1 MNQNTQFCNHSPTA
15 TNHGGTGQ
23 IPLSHVLSKLDL
35 RDTSLDLFLDD
46 DSPPLDYSSSSVT
59 AVRRFVGVVGPLCF
73 GDALGVQGQ
82 AVNLTHGQLHCTG
95 SAANPKAWTGRR
107 LDNTNQPLVQV
118 GGQHHFR
125 YRDPLE
131 SDIMRPAFHIHQLIT
146 PFVNGQCWYSRPLE
160 LVTSMSLQDTYG
172 ELQEELNRHLKS
184 FPASVAL
191 VRCDIPYYGPPNQD
205 DYQEVAQQIAIEYFR
220 SPWEMQWNCRV
231 QSTPVAKDRP
241 WYMSL
246 EPKDEVAFEEPEI
259 QSIIDSLLR
268 VLLFSQEHDG
278 LQPFDFDLVSLVTTN
293 MSVDHQVSD
302 TEMDIFTP
310 QADNINLF
318 FAAGL
323 ESGVSQRTLP
333 PGAPSFQDIPDSLSS
348 GFSSGLHHPHT
359 QPFNAAVHALP
370 TPFPPVP
377 GLTSIRFSPSPPPLE
392 PGSLINWSMSRPND
406 ADADA
411 GSLLV
416 VPLASSLT
424 LAQLQRGT
432 SAQSLSDRTC
442 LNCGKEFSRKSNMKA
457 HLPRGGDNSSPH
469 THFTSDGPLDT
480 SSGLLM
486 DGDSPPQDYGE
497 SPVID
502 PVNYHVGV
510 TGPFRFGDSQ
520 GHQGQVVNLTLGQL
534 DCTRFAEDPLKWI
547 GHRVENP
554 DQLLVPVEDQHD
566 RHRYPRDYLGSD
578 IMRQAIYIHQMVD
591 SAVNGT
597 PDLYREFPGMVFFY
611 FILAWIQDNV
621 NEHLKLMPASI
632 VLVRCDVP
640 FYGLSERDG
649 RRDVT
654 EQVTFEYSRSP
665 WGMKWSSRVRNT
677 SIVKDRPWYLALG
690 PEQKSV
696 FDEPPLDSPSYAIPG
711 LPSSGAQTSS
721 LGSETPMDASVSITD
736 DTDTDAGF
744 LTQSSAAPTRR
755 KRQRGTIIAATD
767 VTNTTTNFRP
777 STSIIPT
784 INVITTTTNLLP
796 NADLACPLCRKT
808 YSKKG
813 NMLTHKKNY
822 DAISPTVN
830 FVHTGTLQA
839 GLGIAC
845 VDHALRKIP
854 KSDLPLTP
862 NQGSSSSPV
871 KTAHDY
877 FCTITA
883 VAFRDEGRG
892 YEPTRFVVEKGFI
905 KYLLQTDPNGDPNGS
920 CSYEVTAEVDTR
932 TEYFVHPSD
941 FTQMEASPKSCQ
953 RLYQRAVQFL
963 NGSCPSKCSSIKIL
977 PMYPP
982 TVQNLKHA
990 TQFCK
995 PLEDPITRVSCRV
1008 ACFQNVFGSGV
1019 EQLKKYEVIELF
1031 CDRKGDWHLDD
1042 RHYAISVSVVE
1053 QVHPFERID
1062 RSLKFVELHQD
1073 ILDAHWVKSAF
1084 DIVLSEWDFQPLE
1097 NIDTAAMSDDAAAS
1111 VSCAASATSTSVTR
1125 PAVTPDTP
1133 PTDSNPAVSR
1143 SSKPKGPFACPVEG
1157 CSKVYAQ
1164 SNNLTTHTNTA
1175 HSNTPQQQH
1184 QCDICKKRC
1193 SRADV
1198 LRRHKRTEH
1207 ESTPNLFMEGYFPT
1221 TNYCS
1226 QTLTSTVIPSE
1237 PEFRIFME
1245 LTGPFPTG
1253 DRRGVR
1259 GPAYELST
1267 GLLECTRIDEDP
1279 KRWIGLRQEKP
1290 DQHRIYADD
1299 ERFPSDLNSAVVR

>member
-1 MNQNTQFCNHSPTA
+1 MYPRLQANTQ
-15 TNHGGTGQ
+15 
-23 IPLSHVLSKLDL
+23 L
-35 RDTSLDLFLDD
+35 
-46 DSPPLDYSSSSVT
+46 
-59 AVRRFVGVVGPLCF
+59 
-73 GDALGVQGQ
+73 
-82 AVNLTHGQLHCTG
+82 
-95 SAANPKAWTGRR
+95 W
-107 LDNTNQPLVQV
+107 
-118 GGQHHFR
+118 
-125 YRDPLE
+125 
-131 SDIMRPAFHIHQLIT
+131 
-146 PFVNGQCWYSRPLE
+146 
-160 LVTSMSLQDTYG
+160 
-172 ELQEELNRHLKS
+172 NRH
-184 FPASVAL
+184 
-191 VRCDIPYYGPPNQD
+191 
-205 DYQEVAQQIAIEYFR
+205 
-220 SPWEMQWNCRV
+220 
-231 QSTPVAKDRP
+231 
-241 WYMSL
+241 
-246 EPKDEVAFEEPEI
+246 
-259 QSIIDSLLR
+259 
-268 VLLFSQEHDG
+268 G
-278 LQPFDFDLVSLVTTN
+278 L
-293 MSVDHQVSD
+293 
-302 TEMDIFTP
+302 I
-310 QADNINLF
+310 
-318 FAAGL
+318 
-323 ESGVSQRTLP
+323 
-333 PGAPSFQDIPDSLSS
+333 
-348 GFSSGLHHPHT
+348 
-359 QPFNAAVHALP
+359 
-370 TPFPPVP
+370 
-377 GLTSIRFSPSPPPLE
+377 
-392 PGSLINWSMSRPND
+392 
-406 ADADA
+406 
-411 GSLLV
+411 
-416 VPLASSLT
+416 
-424 LAQLQRGT
+424 
-432 SAQSLSDRTC
+432 
-442 LNCGKEFSRKSNMKA
+442 
-457 HLPRGGDNSSPH
+457 
-469 THFTSDGPLDT
+469 
-480 SSGLLM
+480 
-486 DGDSPPQDYGE
+486 
-497 SPVID
+497 
-502 PVNYHVGV
+502 
-510 TGPFRFGDSQ
+510 
-520 GHQGQVVNLTLGQL
+520 
-534 DCTRFAEDPLKWI
+534 
-547 GHRVENP
+547 
-554 DQLLVPVEDQHD
+554 
-566 RHRYPRDYLGSD
+566 LGSS
-578 IMRQAIYIHQMVD
+578 HE
-591 SAVNGT
+591 S
-597 PDLYREFPGMVFFY
+597 
-611 FILAWIQDNV
+611 
-621 NEHLKLMPASI
+621 
-632 VLVRCDVP
+632 
-640 FYGLSERDG
+640 
-649 RRDVT
+649 
-654 EQVTFEYSRSP
+654 
-665 WGMKWSSRVRNT
+665 
-677 SIVKDRPWYLALG
+677 
-690 PEQKSV
+690 
-696 FDEPPLDSPSYAIPG
+696 
-711 LPSSGAQTSS
+711 
-721 LGSETPMDASVSITD
+721 
-736 DTDTDAGF
+736 
-744 LTQSSAAPTRR
+744 
-755 KRQRGTIIAATD
+755 
-767 VTNTTTNFRP
+767 
-777 STSIIPT
+777 
-784 INVITTTTNLLP
+784 
-796 NADLACPLCRKT
+796 
-808 YSKKG
+808 
-813 NMLTHKKNY
+813 Y

-963 NGSCPSKCSSIKIL
+963 NGSCPSKCSSVKIL

-1008 ACFQNVFGSGV
+1008 ACFENAFGSGV
-1019 EQLKKYEVIELF
+1019 ERLKKYEVIELF

-1125 PAVTPDTP
+1125 PAVPPDTP

-1157 CSKVYAQ
+1157 CPKVYAQ

-1184 QCDICKKRC
+1184 QCDICEKRC

-1226 QTLTSTVIPSE
+1226 QTLTSTVVPSE